1 MLNTRIYNQ
10 AFWSKMRGT
19 LINHDDLK
27 DGQIDGGYQLPNDK
41 PRQIL

>member
-19 LINHDDLK
+19 LVNHDDLK
-27 DGQIDGGYQLPNDK
+27 EGQIDGGFQLPSDSLK
-41 PRQIL
+41 EFY